1 MSADFFVIV
10 EASLYNGYLR
20 KIGVLRASA
29 PQKISRSR
37 RSEILPSELIIS
49 LIMPIYLCFDSDAR
63 Q

>member
-29 PQKISRSR
+29 AKNQPIPPLRDLAERAYHKF
-37 RSEILPSELIIS
+37 
-49 LIMPIYLCFDSDAR
+49 IMPIYLCFDSDAR